1 MSQPLIYI
9 DSGKVRGLEISIALQ
24 KIYYQPSGYQR
35 IAKNLFEASKQAG
48 FDFTLS
54 EINEWLERQLLY
66 LIHKAR
72 PKYIPCVSF
81 NTIIVPFEVLQA
93 DIVYM
98 PYDKVEGI
106 TYMFCLT
113 CVDVASRYKWA
124 EPIGTYLDVLNMDD
138 DEFSLEG
145 ILTSAVVAEAFEKML
160 FNDPECFIS
169 WDMIKLV
176 MTDRGSEF
184 KGDFE
189 KLLKKHNVKSQKANS
204 KSTMGIVEN
213 FNGIFAKKVF
223 RIQDAHELLLPL
235 PKRSRAWVKNFP
247 IIIKNF
253 NNSVTR
259 LLGISP
265 NKARKKKF
273 VYAKASKLRCGPMGF
288 DEVRLTYNDSVLY
301 LLKPGELEG
310 GRRRA
315 TDCNWSPQIYHIK
328 ESLVQK
334 N

>member
-1 MSQPLIYI
+1 MIAVCTYTFGRGVYI
-9 DSGKVRGLEISIALQ
+9 DSGKVRELEISIALQ

-35 IAKNLFEASKQAG
+35 TAKNLFEASNPAG

-54 EINEWLERQLLY
+54 EIKEWLEKQLLY

-145 ILTSAVVAEAFEKML
+145 ILTSAVVVTEHFTGLAISYKVTQNNYL
-160 FNDPECFIS
+160 F
-169 WDMIKLV
+169 
-176 MTDRGSEF
+176 
-184 KGDFE
+184 
-189 KLLKKHNVKSQKANS
+189 
-204 KSTMGIVEN
+204 
-213 FNGIFAKKVF
+213 
-223 RIQDAHELLLPL
+223 
-235 PKRSRAWVKNFP
+235 
-247 IIIKNF
+247 
-253 NNSVTR
+253 
-259 LLGISP
+259 
-265 NKARKKKF
+265 
-273 VYAKASKLRCGPMGF
+273 
-288 DEVRLTYNDSVLY
+288 
-301 LLKPGELEG
+301 
-310 GRRRA
+310 
-315 TDCNWSPQIYHIK
+315 
-328 ESLVQK
+328 
-334 N
+334 